1 MAEGRQDEGGGDEI
15 IRRLDGLHH
24 AIDQMDVRV
33 GINTNLIGQVLKE
46 VRHDPDAGESEL
58 VKALKAVVARL
69 DRVEAALGRVE
80 KAVARQPA

>member
-1 MAEGRQDEGGGDEI
+1 MADGRQGEGDEI
-15 IRRLDGLHH
+15 IRRLEALHH
-24 AIDQMDVRV
+24 ATEQMDVRI

-58 VKALKAVVARL
+58 VKVLKAVIARL
-69 DRVEAALGRVE
+69 DRVEVALGRVE

>member
-1 MAEGRQDEGGGDEI
+1 MADGRQGEGGGEI
-15 IRRLDGLHH
+15 IRRLEGLHH
-24 AIDQMDVRV
+24 ATEQMDVRI

-58 VKALKAVVARL
+58 VKALKAVIARL
-69 DRVEAALGRVE
+69 DRVEVALGRVE